1 MRPEWSGC
9 AIVFGAGEAAMVEFV
24 RSITILAMGSVVVSA
39 GVFVVV
45 YG

>member
-1 MRPEWSGC
+1 MRRAAQASTLVW
-9 AIVFGAGEAAMVEFV
+9 EAHMVEFL
-24 RSITILAMGSVVVSA
+24 RSITILAMGSVVISA